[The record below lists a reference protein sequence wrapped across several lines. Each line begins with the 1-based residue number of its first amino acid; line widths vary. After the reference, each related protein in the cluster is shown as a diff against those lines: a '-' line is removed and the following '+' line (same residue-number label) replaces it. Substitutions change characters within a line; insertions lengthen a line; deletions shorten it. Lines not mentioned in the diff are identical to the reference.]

1 MRSTF
6 FLTASLVVHA
16 ICFTALAVN
25 HFKPL
30 PFGGE
35 SGNGTEVEVAIGEGT
50 LLADASGVTAE
61 PEMKPL
67 PVKEEVKSEE
77 IAAAPLPAKIK
88 EEPKK
93 ETPAKKAV
101 AVKKAK
107 KVVKAQPKI
116 ATELPA
122 KEKTEQPE
130 NMDPVIE
137 DSQAVAVPEDS
148 QQDEKFELI
157 PVKDAPPA
165 GVQAATTSPA
175 EAEDKMTEATS
186 QDVNQTKD
194 PAPVEGDGQGA
205 SNQPLNKGG
214 DTKSE
219 AVSYLDLKQYS
230 GNKPPVYPLS
240 ARKEQRQG
248 QVDLL
253 YRVAKDGRV
262 AEVQVAKSSG
272 HPDLDEAAVKAIAKF
287 KFVPGQEG
295 WARHPVVFALKGVAT
310 TLPSKLRGSAAA
322 AE

>member
-6 FLTASLVVHA
+6 FLTASLIVHG

-25 HFKPL
+25 HFKSL
-30 PFGGE
+30 PTGQD
-35 SGNGTEVEVAIGEGT
+35 SASGTEVEVAMGEGM
-50 LLADASGVTAE
+50 LVADASGVTPE

-67 PVKEEVKSEE
+67 PVVTQKNEIQKEDVV
-77 IAAAPLPAKIK
+77 PLPPK
-88 EEPKK
+88 PKK
-93 ETPAKKAV
+93 AAPAKKA
-101 AVKKAK
+101 KKM
-107 KVVKAQPKI
+107 VKAQPKI
-116 ATELPA
+116 ATELPP
-122 KEKTEQPE
+122 KEKVDEQPE
-130 NMDPVIE
+130 NMDPAIE
-137 DSQAVAVPEDS
+137 DSQAVAIPNNTAPAE
-148 QQDEKFELI
+148 DEKFELI
-157 PVKDAPPA
+157 PVKETPPA
-165 GVQAATTSPA
+165 GVQAATTGA

-214 DTKSE
+214 DSKSE

-253 YRVAKDGRV
+253 YRVTREGRV

-272 HPDLDEAAVKAIAKF
+272 HSDLDEAAVKAIAKF

-295 WARHPVVFALKGVAT
+295 WARHPIVFALKGVAT
-310 TLPSKLRGSAAA
+310 TLPSKLRGSSAA